1 MQIDRYQHLQ
11 FPLDSA
17 PSASGDTAANGT
29 PSTGAGKSR
38 VAPLPPAS
46 GSLTVRAD
54 SVVLRVQFPDAASAD
69 PLGSGT
75 PVYSDARKA
84 NASADD
90 RDEAALAAE
99 HQRALDRNAG
109 TFTQLTLNK
118 DGVLVAKP
126 QPAREAAAPDFVAL
140 AVSAMREFSDE
151 AERQKARSVTPAEVP
166 AEMAWGKL
174 KSLQQLAARFNVFA

>member
-1 MQIDRYQHLQ
+1 MQIDRYQHLK
-11 FPLDSA
+11 FPLDM
-17 PSASGDTAANGT
+17 PSGASGDTAANAT

-38 VAPLPPAS
+38 VASPPPAS
-46 GSLTVRAD
+46 GPLTVHAD

-84 NASADD
+84 SAPIDD

-109 TFTQLTLNK
+109 TFTQITLNK

-126 QPAREAAAPDFVAL
+126 QPAREAASPDFVSL

-151 AERQKARSVTPAEVP
+151 AERLKARSVTTAEVP
-166 AEMAWGKL
+166 SETPWGSL
-174 KSLQQLAARFNVFA
+174 KSLQQLAAKFNVFA